1 MAQRVTDHPTSVT
14 DLNVCV
20 STESGRRN
28 VGKDTTFREWLLNH
42 QIGNHASR
50 TPGEISTSQV
60 INLGMVGISLTTVTM
75 VFAVH
80 NLYPS
85 LGAYMTPFFQLSYYQ
100 PAKAVYVQGWDD
112 IYLVMGLIVAFTA
125 VRAITIE
132 WIFGPIARYAGLKR
146 KTAVRFA
153 EQGWL
158 LVYYGGFWSFGMVCT
173 SPSSYPPRRC

>member
-1 MAQRVTDHPTSVT
+1 
-14 DLNVCV
+14 
-20 STESGRRN
+20 
-28 VGKDTTFREWLLNH
+28 
-42 QIGNHASR
+42 
-50 TPGEISTSQV
+50 
-60 INLGMVGISLTTVTM
+60 
-75 VFAVH
+75 
-80 NLYPS
+80 
-85 LGAYMTPFFQLSYYQ
+85 MTPFFQLSYYQ